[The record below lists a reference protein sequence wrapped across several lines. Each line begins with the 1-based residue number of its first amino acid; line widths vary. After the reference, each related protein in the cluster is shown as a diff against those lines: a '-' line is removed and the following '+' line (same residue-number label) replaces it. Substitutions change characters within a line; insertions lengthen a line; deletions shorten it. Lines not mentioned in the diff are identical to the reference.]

1 MNWRKNIREFTVNP
15 NQIELSNRT
24 YYLPC
29 YEDIDILVT
38 SINQIGLMS
47 PPVVRRAKHGKL
59 IPVSGRRRIDAA
71 VRAGL
76 EQTIVYVID
85 PEISEE
91 QIVDLTFWDNV
102 HRIRNNLVC
111 SAIVVTRLMQER
123 SPEIVAEK
131 YLPWIGIP
139 PRGPKLERLK
149 LIAGL
154 EERSLKMLWDGRIQ
168 EKSAVLLSRL
178 SVDERSRA
186 LDFLELYSFNA
197 NKSAEML
204 QAIYDISVLS
214 QCSTSDTISK
224 VTQTIEEECPDC
236 DIVQKAASARN
247 LIKKM
252 KNVNLF
258 ETQASFNKWL
268 EEIQLPSNMK
278 INHAQ
283 SFESSQITLEIK
295 ASSKTE
301 AESMISKIKELAT

>member
-1 MNWRKNIREFTVNP
+1 MNWRKNIREFIVNP

-47 PPVVRRAKHGKL
+47 PPVVRTAKHGKL

-76 EQTIVYVID
+76 EQALVYVID
-85 PEISEE
+85 PETPEPEIL
-91 QIVDLTFWDNV
+91 DLIFWDNV
-102 HRIRNNLVC
+102 NRIRNNLVC
-111 SAIVVTRLMQER
+111 SAIMVTRLMQER

-139 PRGPKLERLK
+139 PRGPKLEKLK

-154 EERSLKMLWDGRIQ
+154 EERSLRMLWDGRIQ

-178 SVDERSRA
+178 NVDERSRA
-186 LDFLELYSFNA
+186 LDFLELHGFNA

-236 DIVQKAASARN
+236 DMVQKAVSARN

-252 KNVNLF
+252 KNANLF
-258 ETQASFNKWL
+258 ETQDSFIEWL

-278 INHAQ
+278 ISHTQ

-295 ASSKTE
+295 AYSRKE
-301 AESMISKIKELAT
+301 VENMISKIKELET